1 MENNS
6 FRKEYGNGE
15 TNSEF
20 ARNKKDE
27 RKIQPVSKIIV
38 FLSNFKT
45 ESRYKII
52 GRKRMI

>member
-20 ARNKKDE
+20 ARNKKNE
-27 RKIQPVSKIIV
+27 RKIQPASNKIV

-45 ESRYKII
+45 KSRYKII
-52 GRKRMI
+52 GRKSTI